1 MQPIQQRLDTKS
13 VLFAHSLIARKNHSL
28 IARKKDPI
36 TKSVVDT
43 TLADLTDPWTK
54 RVLAILEEAGI
65 QDLDNISKRMLKRR
79 MQEHHVSQLLRQA
92 KSDHSSLQWLTEPR
106 DWFKLQAHINDS
118 KQCAVLNQ
126 IRAGDAGLGN
136 RRPNHLG
143 LTYKECPWCSAMGIK
158 VLLNEL
164 HVILECPGSGHARRA
179 TGIYAFL
186 KARLPLMT
194 EQAIMIEFLGG
205 DGADI
210 DTMMLQGDWTLTV
223 LYEWRLATAQL

>member
-1 MQPIQQRLDTKS
+1 ML
-13 VLFAHSLIARKNHSL
+13 AGG
-28 IARKKDPI
+28 KKDLI

-79 MQEHHVSQLLRQA
+79 MQEHHVSQLRQA
-92 KSDHSSLQWLTEPR
+92 KLDHSSLRWLTEPR

-136 RRPNHLG
+136 RCPNHLG
-143 LTYKECPWCSAMGIK
+143 LTFKECPWCSAMGIK
-158 VLLNEL
+158 VLLNKL

-179 TGIYAFL
+179 AGIYVFL

-205 DGADI
+205 DGADV
-210 DTMMLQGDWTLTV
+210 GG
-223 LYEWRLATAQL
+223 